1 VASASAEVA
10 AVGATLTDNDAMSV
24 SESIPAPIQ
33 ELWRQAVE
41 HAEVAEDDL
50 HLLAGTG
57 DPMTDP
63 RPSVHLKPGMELAYT
78 EWREMFDQAGLDEA
92 NDPTYLHTHRI
103 GLRCDCPWDTP
114 LARAI
119 ALGLLRHEIEHALQ
133 YSGSDA
139 EDLYALTDIADAVA
153 QAEDG
158 PAGNTYYR
166 LMPTERGANAAAA
179 SLVCPRAT
187 PEVTRDL
194 QAGNFAPFVTAQTA
208 IPATAVPR
216 LTVQYIY
223 EHGGWEALVEDAYPG
238 AGRWWRELANRAPD
252 THE

>member
-1 VASASAEVA
+1 MASASAEVA

-119 ALGLLRHEIEHALQ
+119 ALGLLRHEAPTPRTSMRSLTSLTPWRRPRMGRQ
-133 YSGSDA
+133 ATRTTGSCQPS
-139 EDLYALTDIADAVA
+139 VA
-153 QAEDG
+153 PTPPRRRSSAPG
-158 PAGNTYYR
+158 PPQRSLGTCKLAILLR
-166 LMPTERGANAAAA
+166 LLPPKQP
-179 SLVCPRAT
+179 SQLP
-187 PEVTRDL
+187 
-194 QAGNFAPFVTAQTA
+194 PF
-208 IPATAVPR
+208 
-216 LTVQYIY
+216 
-223 EHGGWEALVEDAYPG
+223 
-238 AGRWWRELANRAPD
+238 LA
-252 THE
+252 